1 VGGKRLR
8 IVDASPATGTGRP
21 GELSADGSVATGD
34 GRILLGA
41 VQPEGRNV
49 MPAADWL
56 RGANLGLPVVLGG

>member
-1 VGGKRLR
+1 MGIRSSIAAGMIR
-8 IVDASPATGTGRP
+8 PYATTTP
-21 GELSADGSVATGD
+21 
-34 GRILLGA
+34 